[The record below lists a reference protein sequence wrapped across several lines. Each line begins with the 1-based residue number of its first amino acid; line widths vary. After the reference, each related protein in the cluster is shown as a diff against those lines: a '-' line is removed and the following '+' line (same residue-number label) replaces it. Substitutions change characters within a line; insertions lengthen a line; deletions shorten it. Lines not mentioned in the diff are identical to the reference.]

1 MAEDTQNR
9 DSRSMTASRKEE
21 EAAEV
26 EAKTKDVVA
35 WITGTLKIKLANPKF
50 RENLLDGVL
59 LCQIANILKPNSVK
73 RYHNKPR
80 MHMMKM
86 ENIGPLTSLLPPPLP
101 CPFAPLLTLPSS
113 PSSSLPILS
122 DLF

>member
-1 MAEDTQNR
+1 
-9 DSRSMTASRKEE
+9 MTASRKEE

-35 WITGTLKIKLANPKF
+35 WLSTSLKIKLTKPNF

-59 LCQIANILKPNSVK
+59 LCQIANALKPNSVK

-86 ENIGPLTSLLPPPLP
+86 ENIGS
-101 CPFAPLLTLPSS
+101 
-113 PSSSLPILS
+113 
-122 DLF
+122 

>member
-26 EAKTKDVVA
+26 ESKTKDVVA
-35 WITGTLKIKLANPKF
+35 WIQGTLKIKLAKPSNF

-59 LCQIANILKPNSVK
+59 LCQIANLLKPNSVK

-86 ENIGPLTSLLPPPLP
+86 ENIGAL
-101 CPFAPLLTLPSS
+101 
-113 PSSSLPILS
+113 
-122 DLF
+122 